1 MGAANVD
8 TTVGNAGRHPAG
20 RPSPWLVAAAFAALY
35 LFWGSTYLGMKWAVL
50 GGVDDDPGTGFPP
63 FFLAGARSVI
73 AGAALYAY
81 LRAWRGEARPA
92 ARHWRNTA
100 VIGVLLLV
108 GGNGLVTYATAHI
121 PSGIVALL
129 IAMMPIWMLLLEGPW
144 GGAPLRERA
153 SGAVFA
159 GMALGIGGVAAL
171 VWPRIA
177 PALERPGDG
186 GAGSDDTA
194 AAALAVGAVLLSTL
208 SWANGSLL
216 ARRLGNGRGGSGGGG
231 GGGGGRGGGGGGS
244 GALPGSPLL
253 TTAMQLLCGGGA
265 LMAVSLAAGE
275 WPRLSAASVLTG
287 PRPVLAMAYLVV
299 FGSLLGYSAY
309 IWLLGVVPPSK
320 VATYAYVNPIVAVVL
335 GAALGRERLGPREL
349 LASAAVIAGV
359 VVIVTVRGGARGAA
373 PEGDESAAA
382 PAPVR

>member
-1 MGAANVD
+1 MVPPNAD
-8 TTVGNAGRHPAG
+8 TSVAHAGGTPRR
-20 RPSPWLVAAAFAALY
+20 RPSPWMVAAAFAALY
-35 LFWGSTYLGMKWAVL
+35 LFWGSTYLGIKWAVL
-50 GGVDDDPGTGFPP
+50 GGVDDDPETGFPP

-81 LRAWRGEARPA
+81 LRAWRGEPRPS

-108 GGNGLVTYATAHI
+108 GGNGLVTYATGHI

-129 IAMMPIWMLLLEGPW
+129 IAMLPIWMLLLEGPW

-153 SGAVFA
+153 SGPVFA

-177 PALERPGDG
+177 LALTRSGHD
-186 GAGSDDTA
+186 GAGRGDT
-194 AAALAVGAVLLSTL
+194 AAALAVGAVLLSSL

-216 ARRLGNGRGGSGGGG
+216 ARRLGDGGA
-231 GGGGGRGGGGGGS
+231 
-244 GALPGSPLL
+244 ALPRSPLL
-253 TTAMQLLCGGGA
+253 TTAMQLLGGGGA

-275 WPRLSAASVLTG
+275 WPRLSAASVLAG

-320 VATYAYVNPIVAVVL
+320 VATYAYVNPIVAVAL

-359 VVIVTVRGGARGAA
+359 VVIVSVRGGARGAA
-373 PEGDESAAA
+373 PEGDESATVLA
-382 PAPVR
+382 PSR